1 MKLQASRLKLPPNT
15 VGSDYVVGDIHGH
28 VTQLLSSLEDI
39 NFNKESDR
47 LICVG
52 DLIDRGPESIEAI
65 ELLDEPWFYAV
76 MGNHE
81 YLMLSGMRHKNSKD
95 RMVWLKNGGECVMHS
110 APSE

>member
-15 VGSDYVVGDIHGH
+15 TGTDYVVGDIHGH
-28 VTQLLSSLEDI
+28 VTQLLNNLEDI
-39 NFNKESDR
+39 GFNKGCDR

-76 MGNHE
+76 MG
-81 YLMLSGMRHKNSKD
+81 LSLIHI
-95 RMVWLKNGGECVMHS
+95 
-110 APSE
+110 